1 MKKIIVIVGPTGIG
15 KTKLSLK
22 LAKQLNGEIINADA
36 MQVYKK
42 MDIGTAKI
50 REEERENIPH
60 HLLDICDV
68 TTDYSVYHYQKDARK
83 KIEEIQNRGKTV
95 IIVGGTG
102 LYIKATL
109 YDYRF
114 EKEEKQYSFA
124 HFTND
129 QIYQELLSY
138 DKNIKIDQNNRQRLE
153 RALFYYYQHHTSI
166 SSNKNGDN
174 LLYDAIFIGLTTQ
187 RDKLY
192 QCINQRVEEMIQN
205 GLIEEVKSFYDQ
217 KIFSKPLK
225 TGIGYKEWY
234 PYFEGNAT
242 LEEVKEEIQKNSRHY
257 AKRQYT
263 FFKNQFHLK
272 WFSVH
277 FEDFDKTVEEVST
290 YIKNESN

>member
-1 MKKIIVIVGPTGIG
+1 MKKIIVIAGPTGIG
-15 KTKLSLK
+15 KTKLSLL
-22 LAKQLNGEIINADA
+22 LAKQLDGEIINADA

-42 MDIGTAKI
+42 LDIGTAKI
-50 REEERENIPH
+50 KPEERENIPH

-68 TTDYSVYHYQKDARK
+68 TTDYSVYHYQKDARQ
-83 KIEEIQNRGKTV
+83 KIEEIQNRGKTI

-102 LYIKATL
+102 LYLKAAL

-114 EKEEKQYSFA
+114 EKEEKQYSFD
-124 HFTND
+124 HLTNE

-138 DKNIKIDQNNRQRLE
+138 DKNIEIDRNNRRRLE
-153 RALFYYYQHHTSI
+153 RALCYYYQHSTSI
-166 SSNKNGDN
+166 SSNKKGNH
-174 LLYDAIFIGLTTQ
+174 LLYDAIFIGLTTP

-192 QCINQRVEEMIQN
+192 QCINRRVEEMIQN

-217 KIFSKPLK
+217 KIFSKALR

-234 PYFEGNAT
+234 PYFEGKST
-242 LEEVKEEIQKNSRHY
+242 LEEVKEQIQKNSRHY

-277 FEDFDKTVEEVST
+277 FENFDKTVEEVSE
-290 YIKNESN
+290 YIKSESN